1 MAKIKNKWGIRAQL
15 VAGIVLVTV
24 GAIALIGFLS
34 IKMLEW
40 NALFRKAKEAEVILT
55 FIQTLIQEG
64 QDANMSGLKRFISKT
79 AENGVINTL
88 VIVDEKGKTIF
99 ITGRELLISKDV
111 VGRTIF
117 LLSNLNIQMV
127 GGGWFEGIGE
137 ELLISAP
144 AKGVDGSITFSMPLS
159 DIREEGANF
168 RWFIFFYALF
178 DSVIIIALAT
188 YIFSK
193 NIIRPMNLLRKI
205 TEDIAGGMIEQ
216 RVDIKAGGEIGSF
229 ASSFNI
235 MADRLEEKIKTLERL
250 NKDLLAKQEELVRSE
265 KLATVG
271 RLAAG
276 VAHEIGNPLG
286 AMLGYVDILKKQES
300 GGSRQETKE
309 IVERLGKEIARID
322 NIVRRLLDF
331 SRPSKLVL
339 HDVDVNKVVRGS
351 VTLLAPQFSDIGIS
365 FDIRL
370 DEALPHILMDEGML
384 HQVLL
389 NLFLNAKDAI
399 EGSGTII
406 VEAGVTDHG
415 QGARFRRRKNDLAD
429 KNFTTM
435 HTEALGRRSVVISI
449 TDSGK
454 GIAESD
460 IGKIFDP
467 FFTTKEQGKGTG
479 LGLAVSLGIV
489 QVYNGDI
496 KVKSELGKGTT
507 FEILYDRFCR
517 CSIY

>member
-40 NALFRKAKEAEVILT
+40 NALHRKGKEAEVILT
-55 FIQTLIQEG
+55 FIQALIQEG

-111 VGRTIF
+111 DGRTIF
-117 LLSNLNIQMV
+117 LLSNLNMQMI
-127 GGGWFEGIGE
+127 GGGWFEGIGK

-144 AKGVDGSITFSMPLS
+144 AKGVGGSITFSMPLS

-178 DSVIIIALAT
+178 DSIIVIALAT

-193 NIIRPMNLLRKI
+193 SIIRPMNLLRKI

-216 RVDIKAGGEIGSF
+216 RVDIKASGEIASF
-229 ASSFNI
+229 ATSFNV
-235 MADRLEEKIKTLERL
+235 MADKLEEKIKALERL
-250 NKDLLAKQEELVRSE
+250 NKELFTKQEELVRSE

-276 VAHEIGNPLG
+276 IAHEIGNPLS
-286 AMLGYVDILKKQES
+286 AILGYVDILKKGDMGDAEA
-300 GGSRQETKE
+300 KE
-309 IVERLGKEIARID
+309 ILERLGKEIARI
-322 NIVRRLLDF
+322 NNTIKRILDF
-331 SRPSKLVL
+331 SRQSKGVL
-339 HDVDVNKVVRGS
+339 QEVDVNKAIMDS
-351 VTLLAPQFSDIGIS
+351 IELLRPQFSRSNIS
-365 FDIRL
+365 FDMKLNEDITR
-370 DEALPHILMDEGML
+370 ILIDEGMFQ
-384 HQVLL
+384 QVIL
-389 NLFLNAKDAI
+389 NLFLNAKDAM
-399 EGSGTII
+399 ETGGNII
-406 VEAGVTDHG
+406 VETADAAMSEQKDQIKIRRGDSLGAAFVAMRGQAAGS
-415 QGARFRRRKNDLAD
+415 RCIK
-429 KNFTTM
+429 
-435 HTEALGRRSVVISI
+435 ISI

-454 GIAESD
+454 GIAEDD
-460 IGKIFDP
+460 IDKIFDP
-467 FFTTKEQGKGTG
+467 FFTTKEQGRGTG
-479 LGLAVSLGIV
+479 LGLAVSLGII
-489 QVYNGDI
+489 QAYGGDI
-496 KVKSELGKGTT
+496 KVRSELGKGTT
-507 FEILYDRFCR
+507 FDVILPF
-517 CSIY
+517 SKPH